1 MPISLSRNA
10 TLRPYILLVLLIA
23 ILGVVGGERVLS
35 ARTLYSVLQQFSFL
49 GPVALALGLTMMIR
63 QFDLSVVGTVP
74 LAGCIAVLAGVQ
86 SPVVGLALAA
96 LTGLLAGAVQ
106 GALIVRLRL
115 SSIAVT
121 LGGMLTL
128 IGLAYL
134 LTGNREVAYANR
146 DIARVVDSALFGPF
160 SLRFLIAVGAFV
172 LAAAVIGRTRLGP
185 QLYSVGSD
193 PKAAMVAG
201 VPTGAIVFAVF
212 TFTGLICAITGAL
225 LSFSLAAASPSALS
239 NILVPAAASAIIGGV
254 SIAGGRGSPA
264 GIAGGVL
271 LLCCLQSGL
280 TAIEVEPYLQDI
292 ATGCVLLF
300 VAIMDGAELTRRFE
314 DLKRVFAPARVK
326 AGRQADGV
334 N

>member
-1 MPISLSRNA
+1 MPVSLLHSA
-10 TLRPYILLVLLIA
+10 TFRPYILLVLLIA
-23 ILGVVGGERVLS
+23 ILGTVGGERVLS
-35 ARTLYSVLQQFSFL
+35 ARTLYSVLQQFSLL

-63 QFDLSVVGTVP
+63 HFDLSVVGTVT
-74 LAGCIAVLAGVQ
+74 LAGCIAVLAGAQ
-86 SPVVGLALAA
+86 SPILGLALAA
-96 LTGLLAGAVQ
+96 LAGLSAGAVQ
-106 GALIVRLRL
+106 GTLIVRLRL

-128 IGLAYL
+128 IGVAYL

-160 SLRFLIAVGAFV
+160 SLRFVIAAGVFV
-172 LAAAVIGRTRLGP
+172 LAGAVIGRTRLGP

-212 TFTGLICAITGAL
+212 ALSGLICAIAGAL

-239 NILVPAAASAIIGGV
+239 NILVPAAAAAIIGGV
-254 SIAGGRGSPA
+254 SIGGGRGTPV

-271 LLCCLQSGL
+271 LPCCLHSGL
-280 TAIEVEPYLQDI
+280 TAIGVAPFLQDV
-292 ATGCVLLF
+292 ATGCVLLL
-300 VAIMDGAELTRRFE
+300 VAVMDGAELSRRFE
-314 DLKRVFAPARVK
+314 DLKRVVVPVRPKISGSSV
-326 AGRQADGV
+326 
-334 N
+334 